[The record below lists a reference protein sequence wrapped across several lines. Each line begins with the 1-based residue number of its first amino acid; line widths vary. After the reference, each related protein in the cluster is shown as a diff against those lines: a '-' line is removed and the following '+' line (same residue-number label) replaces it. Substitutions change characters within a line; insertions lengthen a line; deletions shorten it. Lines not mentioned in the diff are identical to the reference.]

1 MSVDRAY
8 RILVV
13 EDDEIILGIIRE
25 FLLIHSYEIRTV
37 STGED
42 AIVALESEA
51 PDLVLLDMH
60 LPDMNGLQLLD
71 RLRTKPQFLNL
82 PIVLMSAD
90 LAEDLTVSA
99 LERGATEFVH
109 KPLRHDELELRL
121 RRILES
127 KSRLTEGETGG
138 NLRFYRVTLSQSFSD
153 DTLARMKDEA
163 ASALK
168 GEKLTASVLY
178 LCLHDLTRNI
188 ASLNANPIADVL
200 NEVFTD
206 VMDVVFK
213 HQGSVNKFLG
223 DAMLAT
229 FGYPFMT
236 SSDARNAI
244 DCALEIIET
253 IDRFNSIR
261 PGALR
266 QNLEAGVGIATG
278 QVFAGMI
285 GSFRRKEYVV
295 IGGVVGSASR
305 LERLT
310 HKSKYNVMVDSNTAI
325 EAGSDVQ
332 TTKLTIKN
340 ARGDSKQAFALS
352 RKNLAI
358 AEPERF

>member
-1 MSVDRAY
+1 MSADRTY
-8 RILVV
+8 RLLVV
-13 EDDEIILGIIRE
+13 EDDEITLGIIRE
-25 FLLIHSYEIRTV
+25 YLLTHGYEVRTV
-37 STGED
+37 TSGED
-42 AIVALESEA
+42 ALIALESEQ

-71 RLRTKPQFLNL
+71 RLRTRPQFLNL
-82 PIVLMSAD
+82 PIVLMSSD
-90 LAEDLTVSA
+90 LAEDLTTKA
-99 LERGATEFVH
+99 LERGATEFVP
-109 KPLRHDELELRL
+109 KPLRHDDLELRV
-121 RRILES
+121 RRILDH

-163 ASALK
+163 ATALK

-188 ASLNANPIADVL
+188 ASLNADPIAEVL
-200 NEVFTD
+200 NEVFTE

-229 FGYPFMT
+229 FGYPFLT

-244 DCALEIIET
+244 DCALDIVET
-253 IDRFNSIR
+253 IDRFNSLK
-261 PGALR
+261 PNALK
-266 QNLEAGVGIATG
+266 QNLSAGIGIATG
-278 QVFAGMI
+278 QVFAGMV

-295 IGGVVGSASR
+295 IGGAVGSASK

-310 HKSKYNVMVDSNTAI
+310 HKTRHKVLVDSNTAI
-325 EAGSDVQ
+325 GAGSDVQ
-332 TTKLTIKN
+332 TVKLSIRN
-340 ARGDSKQAFALS
+340 ARGDSRTAFALT

-358 AEPERF
+358 IQE